1 MKALINAWYRWFKK
15 QPWSLKWFLWLI
27 LLMPFIATFYD
38 LKGEGRL
45 SPLQIAGALSFFV
58 FLKYIIQVRVRL
70 KPYERL
76 LVIFGFLLVANHAYF
91 LIDNFSIGNLGYVLR
106 NLHPLLLY
114 FYLRRVIRS
123 REELEGVLMTFVV
136 ASIFP
141 YSILIYEIIFDPIKE
156 VYIQES
162 RGGFTRLNG
171 FYADIFSYIA
181 YVIGNFVILIYFSL
195 KSKLKLSLL
204 GAGAVLFITLL
215 GIQGL
220 SHQASWG
227 VFLAIVL
234 SILLVSRNTRLAKQ
248 FSIIVGIGFL
258 LGGGF
263 FLNKFIV
270 PLFSK
275 EIGAYT
281 GESNKEKALNGRIV
295 RWQHYF
301 EIWEEMPAYSKVFG
315 VGLSGSK
322 YTRSMMSGGMH
333 SDYVRFMFATG
344 IFGIIC
350 YLLFYASL
358 MRALNG
364 FRKPEKYLFF
374 STIVIMMLYGL
385 TANPFGSSGA
395 LIYLTLSAFAFCAL
409 DKKTIYGKY

>member
-1 MKALINAWYRWFKK
+1 M
-15 QPWSLKWFLWLI
+15 
-27 LLMPFIATFYD
+27 
-38 LKGEGRL
+38 
-45 SPLQIAGALSFFV
+45 
-58 FLKYIIQVRVRL
+58 
-70 KPYERL
+70 
-76 LVIFGFLLVANHAYF
+76 
-91 LIDNFSIGNLGYVLR
+91 
-106 NLHPLLLY
+106 
-114 FYLRRVIRS
+114 
-123 REELEGVLMTFVV
+123 
-136 ASIFP
+136 
-141 YSILIYEIIFDPIKE
+141 
-156 VYIQES
+156 
-162 RGGFTRLNG
+162 
-171 FYADIFSYIA
+171 
-181 YVIGNFVILIYFSL
+181 
-195 KSKLKLSLL
+195 
-204 GAGAVLFITLL
+204 
-215 GIQGL
+215 
-220 SHQASWG
+220 
-227 VFLAIVL
+227 
-234 SILLVSRNTRLAKQ
+234 
-248 FSIIVGIGFL
+248 
-258 LGGGF
+258 
-263 FLNKFIV
+263 
-270 PLFSK
+270 
-275 EIGAYT
+275 
-281 GESNKEKALNGRIV
+281 